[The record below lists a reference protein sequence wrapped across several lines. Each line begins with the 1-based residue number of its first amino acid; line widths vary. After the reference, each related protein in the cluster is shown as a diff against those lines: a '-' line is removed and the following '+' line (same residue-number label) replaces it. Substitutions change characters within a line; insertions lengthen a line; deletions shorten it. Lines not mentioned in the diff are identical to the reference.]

1 MLTETAAR
9 WLLVLH
15 TALGAATVAAATH
28 LVVWMRGYR
37 RGDFARHRAVRKFAW
52 IVVALFAGAFAAGN
66 TMYPTYKVE
75 VRSAF
80 LEDASAITGDA
91 ELRARE
97 ARRVAVREG
106 TVPSEAAPTPEL
118 VHRAAAAARW
128 FDMKEYWLALGL
140 AVAAAVALIASLWDP
155 REGGAVIAPLVLA
168 LATIAAA
175 TAWLGAIVGVMTAAW
190 RAI

>member
-1 MLTETAAR
+1 MLSETAAR

-52 IVVALFAGAFAAGN
+52 IVVALFGGAFVAGN
-66 TMYPTYKVE
+66 AMYPTYKVE
-75 VRSAF
+75 VRAAF

-106 TVPSEAAPTPEL
+106 AVPSVAAPTPEL

-128 FDMKEYWLALGL
+128 FDMKEYWLVLGL
-140 AVAAAVALIASLWDP
+140 AVAAAVALIAALWDP

-175 TAWLGAIVGVMTAAW
+175 TAWLGAIIGVMTAAW
-190 RAI
+190 RAV

>member
-1 MLTETAAR
+1 MLSETAAR

-15 TALGAATVAAATH
+15 TALGAATVTAATH

-37 RGDFARHRAVRKFAW
+37 RGDFARHRAVKRFAW
-52 IVVALFAGAFAAGN
+52 IVVALFAGAFVAGN
-66 TMYPTYKVE
+66 VMYPTYKVE
-75 VRSAF
+75 VRAAF

-97 ARRVAVREG
+97 ARRVAVRDGEQ
-106 TVPSEAAPTPEL
+106 PSEAAPAPEL
-118 VHRAAAAARW
+118 VRRAAAAARW

-140 AVAAAVALIASLWDP
+140 AIAAAVALVVSLWDP
-155 REGGAVIAPLVLA
+155 RDGGAVIAPLVLA

-175 TAWLGAIVGVMTAAW
+175 TAWFGAIVGVMTAAW
-190 RAI
+190 RAV